1 MIIKHCEVFSYFSMI
16 IFSNVKLVLIFHD
29 YWKQC
34 EVDSY
39 FSMIIGLHQG
49 SALSPYLLDL
59 VMDVVTRD
67 I

>member
-1 MIIKHCEVFSYFSMI
+1 MIIL
-16 IFSNVKLVLIFHD
+16 SNVKLVLIFHD